1 MVQIIQ
7 MAKNTKITI
16 QDVEVRVF
24 KHPSGEDYICL
35 TDIAKKANPRSE
47 IVIQNW
53 MRNAGTLD
61 FLKEWELLY
70 NLAFKHIEFDVF
82 RKEAGKPA
90 FVMTPKQWVEKTDAI
105 GIFSKKGRY
114 GGTYAHKDIAFE
126 FCSAISARFKLVL
139 IKEFQRLKEE
149 EALRLGNPWSVR
161 REITKANYQILA
173 DSIKS
178 QLIPEQI
185 QGTKKEGIYF
195 ASEADLLN
203 NVVFGM
209 TAKQFKNKYPKAKG
223 NLRDNASVIDLL
235 ILANLEALNSR
246 LIRWDCDMEQRY
258 QLLTE
263 SAADFKKTLEK
274 NTAVKRIEKQTNNTK
289 LID

>member
-1 MVQIIQ
+1 

-16 QDVEVRVF
+16 QDIEVRVF
-24 KHPSGEDYICL
+24 KHSSGEDYICL
-35 TDIAKKANPRSE
+35 TDIAKQANSRSE

-70 NLAFKHIEFDVF
+70 NDLAFKHIEFDVF
-82 RKEAGKPA
+82 RKKAGTPA
-90 FVMTPKQWVEKTDAI
+90 FVMSPKQWVEKTDAI

-139 IKEFQRLKEE
+139 IKEFQRLKED
-149 EALRLGNPWSVR
+149 EALRLGNPWSIR

-178 QLIPEQI
+178 QLVPKQL
-185 QGTKKEGIYF
+185 QGTKKEGLYF
-195 ASEADLLN
+195 ATEADLLN

-209 TAKQFKNKYPKAKG
+209 TAKQFKNKEPRAKG
-223 NLRDNASVIDLL
+223 NLRDSASVIDLL

-246 LIRWDCDMEQRY
+246 LIHWDCDMEQRY
-258 QLLTE
+258 QLLAE
-263 SAADFKKTLEK
+263 SAVDFRKTLEK
-274 NTAVKRIEKQTNNTK
+274 SAAVQRIENQSNNTK
-289 LID
+289 LIG

>member
-1 MVQIIQ
+1 MAKSTKIIIQ
-7 MAKNTKITI
+7 DI
-16 QDVEVRVF
+16 EVRVF
-24 KHPSGEDYICL
+24 KHPSGEDYICI
-35 TDIAKKANPRSE
+35 TDIAKQANSRSE

-82 RKEAGKPA
+82 RKEAGRPA
-90 FVMTPKQWVEKTDAI
+90 FVMTPKQWVERTDAI

-139 IKEFQRLKEE
+139 IKEFQRLKED

-161 REITKANYQILA
+161 REIAKANYAILA
-173 DSIKS
+173 DSIKES
-178 QLIPEQI
+178 LVPKQI
-185 QGTKKEGIYF
+185 SGTKKEGLYF

-203 NVVFGM
+203 QIVFGM
-209 TAKQFKNKYPKAKG
+209 TSKQFRNLEPTPKG
-223 NLRDNASVIDLL
+223 NLRDNASTMDLL

-246 LIRWDCDMEQRY
+246 LIKWDCDQQQRFE
-258 QLLTE
+258 LLTE
-263 SAADFKKTLEK
+263 ASNDFRKVLNQNKAAQALSNQD
-274 NTAVKRIEKQTNNTK
+274 NK
-289 LID
+289 LLK